1 MRQVRIGYLGIWDL
15 NRDLVG
21 GLPVHATG
29 PDFQVP
35 IVYLGISSPVGPRW
49 WVDFALQNPSFV
61 QAVQIIMYYRV
72 VPSWM
77 RDFFI
82 HGLGGLPHER
92 YIHDDTS
99 EFK

>member
-1 MRQVRIGYLGIWDL
+1 
-15 NRDLVG
+15 
-21 GLPVHATG
+21 
-29 PDFQVP
+29 
-35 IVYLGISSPVGPRW
+35 VYLGISSPVGPRW

-61 QAVQIIMYYRV
+61 QAVQIIIDYRV

-77 RDFFI
+77 RNFFI